1 MTRRLKL
8 TGAGAGAAPS
18 CLIRGCERVP
28 RKGTKLCR
36 VHAEA
41 LRPVPPAVV
50 SHSASSS
57 AETVAPQPK
66 ETK

>member
-8 TGAGAGAAPS
+8 TGAGTAPS

-28 RKGTKLCR
+28 RKGTKLCQ

-41 LRPVPPAVV
+41 LRPAPPVEF
-50 SHSASSS
+50 SHIE
-57 AETVAPQPK
+57 ET
-66 ETK
+66 T

>member
-1 MTRRLKL
+1 MTRHLKL
-8 TGAGAGAAPS
+8 AGPGIAPS

-41 LRPVPPAVV
+41 LRPAPPVEF
-50 SHSASSS
+50 SHTE
-57 AETVAPQPK
+57 ET
-66 ETK
+66 T